1 MVALTN
7 RPQPNQARSLRLDAV
22 IEMTPFSCLVV
33 SSVFRGAV
41 KRPVLYN
48 KNQYACRFLAWQSG
62 DPALTHATGLVAS
75 IFRIMEYFVFLAHRR
90 QAGTQLLT
98 PFMP

>member
-62 DPALTHATGLVAS
+62 DPALTHAKGLVAS

-90 QAGTQLLT
+90 QAGAQLLT